1 MTSTAVRTATF
12 TPLIDQIWP
21 VAARPALRIAT
32 LMVLGSVLLMASAK
46 AQVPMWPVPMTMQTF
61 VVLVIGMTYGPRLG
75 TATVMLYLFEGALGF
90 PVFAGTPEKGIGL
103 AYMMGPTGGY
113 LLGFVLAAA
122 LLGWLAERGWD
133 RTLPWAIAA
142 MTAGT
147 VLQLV
152 PGVAW
157 LATLIGW
164 DKAIAA
170 GLTPFIVGAIVK
182 IALAAAVLPLAWR
195 MVENKKS
202 GR

>member
-21 VAARPALRIAT
+21 VAARPALRIAA

-61 VVLVIGMTYGPRLG
+61 VVLVIGMTYGLRLG

-122 LLGWLAERGWD
+122 LMGWLAERGWD

-195 MVENKKS
+195 MVESKK
-202 GR
+202 G

>member
-1 MTSTAVRTATF
+1 MTFTAVRTATF
-12 TPLIDQIWP
+12 TPLIDRIWP
-21 VAARPALRIAT
+21 VSARPALRIAT
-32 LMVLGSVLLMASAK
+32 LLVLGSVLLMASAK

-61 VVLVIGMTYGPRLG
+61 VVLVIGMSYGLRLG
-75 TATVMLYLFEGALGF
+75 TATVALYLFEGAVGF

-122 LLGWLAERGWD
+122 LMGWLAERGWD

-170 GLTPFIVGAIVK
+170 GLTPFVVGAVVK

-195 MVENKKS
+195 MVESKK
-202 GR
+202 G

>member
-21 VAARPALRIAT
+21 VAARPALRIAA

-61 VVLVIGMTYGPRLG
+61 VVLVIGMSYGLRLG
-75 TATVMLYLFEGALGF
+75 TATVMLYLFEGALGL

-103 AYMMGPTGGY
+103 LYMAGPTGGY
-113 LLGFVLAAA
+113 LLGFLLAAA
-122 LLGWLAERGWD
+122 LMGWLAERGWD

-170 GLTPFIVGAIVK
+170 GLTPFIVGAVVK

-195 MVENKKS
+195 MVESKK
-202 GR
+202 G

>member
-1 MTSTAVRTATF
+1 MMSTAVRTATF
-12 TPLIDQIWP
+12 TPLIDRIWP

-61 VVLVIGMTYGPRLG
+61 VVLVIGMSYGLRLG
-75 TATVMLYLFEGALGF
+75 TATVALYLFEGAVGF

-103 AYMMGPTGGY
+103 MYMMGPTGGY
-113 LLGFVLAAA
+113 LLGFLIAAA
-122 LLGWLAERGWD
+122 LMGWLAERGWD
-133 RTLPWAIAA
+133 RTLPWAVAA

-147 VLQLV
+147 ALQLV

-195 MVENKKS
+195 MVESNK
-202 GR
+202 G

>member
-1 MTSTAVRTATF
+1 MMSTAVRTATF
-12 TPLIDQIWP
+12 TPLIDRIWP
-21 VAARPALRIAT
+21 VAARPALRIAA

-61 VVLVIGMTYGPRLG
+61 VVLVIGMSYGLRLG
-75 TATVMLYLFEGALGF
+75 TATVMLYLFEGALGL

-103 AYMMGPTGGY
+103 LYMAGPTGGY
-113 LLGFVLAAA
+113 LLGFLLAAA
-122 LLGWLAERGWD
+122 LMGWLAERGWD

-170 GLTPFIVGAIVK
+170 GLTPFIVGAVVK

-195 MVENKKS
+195 MVESKK
-202 GR
+202 G